1 MRCHLTSPQP
11 LLQKCSLIRNQDSH
25 GRSEQDGDWG
35 PGLLH
40 TIHLNLTLAMS
51 RHSAAQFFSGQQFWA
66 DVTCEG
72 TALKFF
78 VLNVTS
84 DEKYSVVPIYIYDTV
99 HLFKLIQIYPGPG
112 RTYGSHREL

>member
-51 RHSAAQFFSGQQFWA
+51 RHISAAQFFSGQQFWA

-72 TALKFF
+72 T
-78 VLNVTS
+78 
-84 DEKYSVVPIYIYDTV
+84 EKIFRIKCN
-99 HLFKLIQIYPGPG
+99 F
-112 RTYGSHREL
+112 